1 MPSPHRAHTMGT
13 RHMAAA
19 GHYLAAQAAF
29 QILEAGGNAI
39 DAGCAGGMAL
49 TVLQSEYV
57 GFAGV
62 APIMIYL
69 AESNEVVTIAG
80 LGSWPKAASIDK
92 FRQEYDGAMPPGV
105 LRSVVP
111 AGPDAWITA
120 LRRYGTMSFGEVAE
134 SAIRFARDG
143 FPAPRLLCDIVAAN
157 EDAYRRWPANEAIY
171 LADGRPPKPGAL
183 FVQAD
188 LGRTIQYMS
197 DAEAAAKRKGRG
209 AGLQAAHDA
218 FYRGDIAQAIAE
230 HQAECG
236 GWLSAED
243 LAAYR
248 SPVLPPM
255 RTTFRDLEVY
265 ACGPW
270 CQGPVLS
277 QTLNILDGID
287 LAAMGQNSEDYIH
300 TIAAALNLAFAD
312 RHAYYGDPD
321 FVDVPIDGL
330 LDRDYAAA
338 RRALIDMD
346 EAWLEMAPAGD
357 PVRRAATADRA
368 AKEPTATPELAREEL
383 DTSYICVVDS
393 EGNAFSGT
401 PSDGSTGGPVVP
413 SLGIVVSTRG
423 SQNWTDPDHP
433 ACLAP
438 GKRPRLTPNPA
449 MAVRDGRWLIPFGS
463 PGNDVQIQAMVQS
476 LLNMVVF
483 GMAPQ
488 DAVEQPRFATFNYPR
503 SSEPHSYSP
512 GELRLEARIAEAT
525 AQALA
530 KRGHK
535 MKTWPDWEYAA
546 GAVCMI
552 VADRETGMLEGASD
566 PRRPTGVCGW

>member
-1 MPSPHRAHTMGT
+1 MPSPHRAHLMGT

-29 QILEAGGNAI
+29 QILEAGGNAV

-69 AESNEVVTIAG
+69 AESDEVVTIAG
-80 LGSWPKAASIDK
+80 LGTWPTAVTVETFHEK
-92 FRQEYDGAMPPGV
+92 YDGAIPPGV

-111 AGPDAWITA
+111 AGPDSWITA
-120 LRRYGTMSFGEVAE
+120 LRRYGTMSFGDVAA
-134 SAIRFARDG
+134 SAIGFARDG
-143 FPAPRLLCDIVAAN
+143 FPAPRLLCDIIAAN
-157 EDAYRRWPANEAIY
+157 EEGYRRWPSNAAIY
-171 LADGRPPKPGAL
+171 LSQDRPPHPGEL

-188 LGRTIQYMS
+188 LGRTIQYMA
-197 DAEAAAKRKGRG
+197 DQEASAKNAGRD

-218 FYRGDIAQAIAE
+218 FYKGDIAQAIVK
-230 HQAECG
+230 HQTESG
-236 GWLSAED
+236 GWMSADD
-243 LAAYR
+243 LASYS
-248 SPVLPPM
+248 SPVEAPL
-255 RTTFRDLEVY
+255 RTTFGDLDVF

-270 CQGPVLS
+270 CQGPVLPM
-277 QTLNILDGID
+277 TLNILKGFD
-287 LAAMGQNSEDYIH
+287 LAAMGQNSAAYIH
-300 TIAAALNLAFAD
+300 TLASALNLSFAD
-312 RHAYYGDPD
+312 RHAYVGDPR
-321 FVDVPIDGL
+321 FVDVPVDGL
-330 LDRDYAAA
+330 LDAAYADA
-338 RRALIDMD
+338 RRALIDND
-346 EAWLEMAPAGD
+346 RAWTEMAPAGD
-357 PVRRAATADRA
+357 PWTGAAVRGGANGNPQ
-368 AKEPTATPELAREEL
+368 ETPELAREEL

-393 EGNAFSGT
+393 QGNAFSGT
-401 PSDGSTGGPVVP
+401 PSDGSTSAPVVP
-413 SLGIVVSTRG
+413 GLGIVVSSRG

-449 MAVRDGRWLIPFGS
+449 MAIRGGRTLMPFGS
-463 PGNDVQIQAMVQS
+463 PGNDVRVQAMIQV
-476 LLNMVVF
+476 LLNIVVF

-512 GELRLEARIAEAT
+512 GQLRLESRIPDAT
-525 AQALA
+525 AQDLA

-535 MKTWPDWEYAA
+535 LNPWPDWEFTA
-546 GAVCMI
+546 GAVCTI
-552 VADRETGMLEGASD
+552 VADRETGVLTGASD

>member
-1 MPSPHRAHTMGT
+1 MPSPHRARTMGT
-13 RHMAAA
+13 RHMVAA

-29 QILEAGGNAI
+29 QVLEAGGNAV

-69 AESNEVVTIAG
+69 AESDEVVTIAG
-80 LGSWPKAASIDK
+80 LGPWPRAATIEKFHEEFDGSI
-92 FRQEYDGAMPPGV
+92 PPGV

-120 LRRYGTMSFGEVAE
+120 LRRFGTMRFGEVAAP
-134 SAIRFARDG
+134 AIRFARDG

-157 EDAYRRWPANEAIY
+157 EEAYRQWPTNEAIY
-171 LADGRPPKPGAL
+171 LAKGRPPLPGEL

-188 LGRTIQYMS
+188 LARTMQYMS
-197 DAEAAAKRKGRG
+197 DQEASASRIDRN

-218 FYRGDIAQAIAE
+218 FYRGDIAQAIAA

-236 GWLSAED
+236 GWLSTDD

-248 SPVLPPM
+248 SPIVPPLK
-255 RTTFRDLEVY
+255 TTFADLEVY

-270 CQGPVLS
+270 CQGPVLP
-277 QTLNILDGID
+277 QTLNILDGMD
-287 LAAMGQNSEDYIH
+287 LAGMGQNSVDYIH
-300 TIAAALNLAFAD
+300 MIASAFNLAFAD
-312 RHAYYGDPD
+312 RHAYYGDPN

-330 LDRDYAAA
+330 LDRDYASA
-338 RRALIDMD
+338 RRALIDTD
-346 EAWLEMAPAGD
+346 RAWPEMAPAGD
-357 PVRRAATADRA
+357 PYARSAIVEQAADAPAATPD
-368 AKEPTATPELAREEL
+368 LAREEL
-383 DTSYICVVDS
+383 DTSYICVVD
-393 EGNAFSGT
+393 GNGNVFSGT
-401 PSDGSTGGPVVP
+401 PSDGSAAGPVVP
-413 SLGIVVSTRG
+413 GLGIVVSTRG

-449 MAVRDGRWLIPFGS
+449 IAIRDGRWVMPFGS
-463 PGNDVQIQAMVQS
+463 PGNDVQIQAMIQA
-476 LLNMVVF
+476 LLNVFVF

-512 GELRLEARIAEAT
+512 GELRLEARFADAT
-525 AQALA
+525 ARLLA
-530 KRGHK
+530 ERGHK
-535 MKTWPDWEYAA
+535 IKMWPEWEYAA

-552 VADRETGMLEGASD
+552 IADRETGVLEGGSD

>member
-1 MPSPHRAHTMGT
+1 MPSPHRARTMGT
-13 RHMAAA
+13 RHLVAA

-39 DAGCAGGMAL
+39 DAGCAGGIAL

-69 AESNEVVTIAG
+69 AERDEVVTIAG
-80 LGSWPKAASIDK
+80 LGPWPRAATIEKFHEEFDGSI
-92 FRQEYDGAMPPGV
+92 PPGV

-120 LRRYGTMSFGEVAE
+120 LRRFGTMRFGEVAAP
-134 SAIRFARDG
+134 AIRFARDG

-157 EDAYRRWPANEAIY
+157 EEAYRRWPTNEAIY
-171 LADGRPPKPGAL
+171 LANGRPPLPGAL

-188 LGRTIQYMS
+188 LARTMQYMS
-197 DAEAAAKRKGRG
+197 DQESSASGNGRD

-218 FYRGDIAQAIAE
+218 FYRGDIAQAIAA
-230 HQAECG
+230 HQAEYG
-236 GWLSAED
+236 GWLSADD

-248 SPVLPPM
+248 SPLVPPLK
-255 RTTFRDLEVY
+255 TTFADLDVY

-270 CQGPVLS
+270 CQGPVLP
-277 QTLNILDGID
+277 QTLNILDGMD
-287 LAAMGQNSEDYIH
+287 LAGMGQNSVDYIH
-300 TIAAALNLAFAD
+300 TIASAFNLAFAD

-330 LDRDYAAA
+330 LDRDYASA

-346 EAWLEMAPAGD
+346 RAWPEMAPAGD
-357 PVRRAATADRA
+357 PRARSATMETAAD
-368 AKEPTATPELAREEL
+368 KPTATPDLAREEL

-393 EGNAFSGT
+393 SGNVFSGT
-401 PSDGSTGGPVVP
+401 PSDGSAAGPVVP
-413 SLGIVVSTRG
+413 GLGIVVSTRG

-449 MAVRDGRWLIPFGS
+449 LAIRDGRWVMPFGS
-463 PGNDVQIQAMVQS
+463 PGNDVQIQAMVQT
-476 LLNMVVF
+476 LLNVVVF

-488 DAVEQPRFATFNYPR
+488 DAAEQPRFATFNYPR

-512 GELRLEARIAEAT
+512 GELRLEGRFAEAT
-525 AQALA
+525 AQSLA
-530 KRGHK
+530 ERGHK
-535 MKTWPDWEYAA
+535 IKMWPDWEYTA
-546 GAVCMI
+546 GAVCTI
-552 VADRETGMLEGASD
+552 IADRETGVLEGASD